1 MYKNFSFGVIGINAI
16 PANSAV
22 LVKATTKQVNFVAF
36 NGVRSTKPYDIV
48 LPILT
53 SLLGEYYSATKFVD
67 EYGKVNEENSG
78 INALKPFAKFL
89 SGSIIYKSDANGN
102 LTKGL
107 ILDEGLKLS
116 QTALRITNKQLITTA
131 SGSVLKSAI
140 YNQVKA
146 IVDQCTPFSNIDAE
160 ITDVNAKIA
169 ETETA
174 KAKAKDAKKAKDETA
189 TAKAATA

>member
-1 MYKNFSFGVIGINAI
+1 MYSNFSFGVIGINPI

-22 LVKATTKQVNFVAF
+22 LVKATTKQTNFVAF
-36 NGVRSTKPYDIV
+36 HGVRSTKPYDII

-53 SLLGEYYSATKFVD
+53 ALLGEYFSATRFVD
-67 EYGKVNEENSG
+67 EYGKVNEEKSG

-89 SGSIIYKSDANGN
+89 SGSIIYKSDSNGQ

-107 ILDEGLKLS
+107 VLDEGLKLS
-116 QTALRITNKQLITTA
+116 QTALRINDKQLITTA
-131 SGSVLKSAI
+131 SGSMLKSAI

-146 IVDQCTPFSNIDAE
+146 IVDQCTPFSAIDSE
-160 ITDVNAKIA
+160 ISDVNAKIA

-174 KAKAKDAKKAKDETA
+174 KAKDAKKAKTETTKTA
-189 TAKAATA
+189 TATA

>member
-1 MYKNFSFGVIGINAI
+1 MYKNFSFGVIGVNAI

-22 LVKATTKQVNFVAF
+22 LVKATTKQTNFVAF
-36 NGVRSTKPYDIV
+36 HGVRSTKPYDIV

-53 SLLGEYYSATKFVD
+53 SLLGEYFSATRFVD
-67 EYGKVNEENSG
+67 EYGKVNEEKSG

-89 SGSIIYKSDANGN
+89 SGSIIYKTDSNGQM
-102 LTKGL
+102 TKGL

-116 QTALRITNKQLITTA
+116 QTALRISDKQLITTA

-174 KAKAKDAKKAKDETA
+174 KVKDAKKVKTETAKTA
-189 TAKAATA
+189 TATA